1 MSDKYLEKLK
11 ELLINEV
18 FLSNNQ
24 LLLLTGTFN
33 YYIDTQKIDLEKH
46 LDVDY
51 LKDTIE
57 KKLEECGLF
66 QDTKLFL
73 KDKHREEFEK
83 LVELKHDFFATKLA
97 LQNKE
102 ILLLL
107 YGLDHFIKHEGHKA
121 ISKKYL
127 EIKDY
132 LEGILKE

>member
-18 FLSNNQ
+18 ILSNNK

-33 YYIDTQKIDLEKH
+33 YYIDLQKIDLDKQ

-51 LKDTIE
+51 LKDTLE
-57 KKLEECGLF
+57 RKLDECGILG
-66 QDTKLFL
+66 DEE
-73 KDKHREEFEK
+73 KDEELREA
-83 LVELKHDFFATKLA
+83 KHDFLSTKLH

-102 ILLLL
+102 VFYLIE
-107 YGLDHFIKHEGHKA
+107 GLKLFIDTESKRVKA
-121 ISKKYL
+121 GISQSYY

-132 LEGILKE
+132 LEGILKEGSK

>member
-11 ELLINEV
+11 ELLVNEV
-18 FLSNNQ
+18 ILSNNK

-33 YYIDTQKIDLEKH
+33 YYIDTLKLDLEKH
-46 LDVDY
+46 KDVSC

-57 KKLEECGLF
+57 KKLDECGIFGDKEKDEELRELKNDF
-66 QDTKLFL
+66 ISTKLL
-73 KDKHREEFEK
+73 
-83 LVELKHDFFATKLA
+83 

-102 ILLLL
+102 ILLLIE
-107 YGLDHFIKHEGHKA
+107 GLDHFITHEERHKG

-132 LEGILKE
+132 LEGILKEGSK